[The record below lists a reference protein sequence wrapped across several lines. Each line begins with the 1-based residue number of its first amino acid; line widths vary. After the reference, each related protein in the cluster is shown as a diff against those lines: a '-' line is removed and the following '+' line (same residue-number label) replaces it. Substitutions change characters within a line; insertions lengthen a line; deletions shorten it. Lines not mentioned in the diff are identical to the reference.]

1 MKKTLAIIALSAFY
15 AAQVSAAENT
25 GTQVTV
31 SANTFT
37 AQKSYMMGTETA
49 NQLKGMNT
57 PIDIDAFVQGFTDV
71 MKDHKLLLG
80 KPALDSIRQVFMA
93 QLRDQ
98 QMTGAKESSRKGEA
112 FLAANKTKPGVI
124 TTASGLQYIVE
135 KMGTGPRPK
144 PSDRVKVNYEG
155 SLIDGKIFDSSIK
168 RGQPAEFQV
177 SGVIAG
183 WTEAL
188 QLMPVGSK
196 FKLFIPA
203 ALAYGDRGA
212 GPDIGPG
219 VMLIFEVELLSIE
232 Q

>member
-1 MKKTLAIIALSAFY
+1 MKKTMALIALSVFFAV
-15 AAQVSAAENT
+15 QVSSGDTT
-25 GTQVTV
+25 GSKVTV

-49 NQLKGMNT
+49 NQLKGLNT

-71 MKDHKLLLG
+71 MKDHKLLLS
-80 KPALDSIRQVFMA
+80 KTALDSIRQVFMG
-93 QLRDQ
+93 QLREQ
-98 QMTGAKESSRKGEA
+98 QMTGAKESSRKGEE
-112 FLAANKTKPGVI
+112 FLAANKAKPGVI

-144 PSDRVKVNYEG
+144 LSDRVKVNYEG

-196 FKLFIPA
+196 FKLFVPA

-219 VMLIFEVELLSIE
+219 AMLIFEVELLSIE